1 MLQLSQS
8 TPATFILKK
17 FKAFLMNNLFGII
30 GWSGS
35 GKTDLICRIIKTSPK
50 KKIRICSVKHSHHNF
65 QIDKEGKD
73 SFKHLQSGSKEVLI
87 FNEYKFAM
95 ISRKKKEKIF
105 LKDIVKKFSKNVDII
120 LVEGMKFSTINKIE
134 VYRTTI
140 NKPLLC
146 LKDKNIKALVYD
158 KVSEEIE
165 NLDLPMFQFK
175 ETSKISSFILKKTQ
189 KNEKI

>member
-1 MLQLSQS
+1 
-8 TPATFILKK
+8 
-17 FKAFLMNNLFGII
+17 MNNLFGIV
-30 GWSGS
+30 GWSGR
-35 GKTDLICRIIKTSPK
+35 GKTDLICRIIKNLTK
-50 KKIRICSVKHSHHNF
+50 KKFRICSVKHSHHNF

-95 ISRKKKEKIF
+95 ISKKRKEKILF
-105 LKDIVKKFSKNVDII
+105 KDVVKKFSKNVDII
-120 LVEGMKFSTINKIE
+120 LVEGMKYSTINKIE

-158 KVSEEIE
+158 KVSQEIE
-165 NLDLPMFQFK
+165 KLDLPMFQFK